1 MWLTQRH
8 CEVLNMVLL
17 PDFYLEH
24 QTHGVPGRVTATG
37 QRAGQNTTFLSYLF
51 SAFPSKLH
59 RVLEFPLQVLC
70 LHFWQWLYLCGSIPE
85 GCCRQ
90 ALELHKCFQMHPV
103 KVLLYFPA
111 SLMFRNKYWQCLFRE
126 FWSISEHVSSMLSL
140 RLRELAI
147 LSGDWT
153 VQAWKPNLKKKE
165 EETKALHATPA
176 ATTSITGRFFF
187 FAHSD

>member
-1 MWLTQRH
+1 M
-8 CEVLNMVLL
+8 
-17 PDFYLEH
+17 
-24 QTHGVPGRVTATG
+24 
-37 QRAGQNTTFLSYLF
+37 
-51 SAFPSKLH
+51 
-59 RVLEFPLQVLC
+59 LC

-140 RLRELAI
+140 RLRERAV

-187 FAHSD
+187 LHTLTNPICKNSLIFFSLMACFALTQRTNSNI